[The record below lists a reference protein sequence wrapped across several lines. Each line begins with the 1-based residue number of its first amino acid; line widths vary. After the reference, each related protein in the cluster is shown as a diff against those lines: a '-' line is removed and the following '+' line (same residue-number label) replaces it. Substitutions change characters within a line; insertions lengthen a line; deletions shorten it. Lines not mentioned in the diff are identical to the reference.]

1 MAMSD
6 GASSGDGFSTRST
19 TRPPSSF
26 NMPYLEIFSLG
37 TRSQPTT
44 PQPPFAADSSTVAG
58 KKRKLTGLCIIGWIG
73 FFAALFWYSAGM
85 HTLYVALPFVFTAV
99 PLTFLTDITVSFVR
113 MKEPLENR
121 HADRMNNRFP
131 LAALMTALFMG
142 FALAGEAVNVI
153 LGKELAA
160 GDYLLMAGGLM
171 VFAAGVLS
179 FMERKN
185 VEIEKDSAE

>member
-1 MAMSD
+1 
-6 GASSGDGFSTRST
+6 
-19 TRPPSSF
+19 
-26 NMPYLEIFSLG
+26 
-37 TRSQPTT
+37 
-44 PQPPFAADSSTVAG
+44 
-58 KKRKLTGLCIIGWIG
+58 
-73 FFAALFWYSAGM
+73 
-85 HTLYVALPFVFTAV
+85 
-99 PLTFLTDITVSFVR
+99 

>member
-1 MAMSD
+1 MARNRYAKD
-6 GASSGDGFSTRST
+6 YRLVETWNEKGKVKVSSEYIGEK
-19 TRPPSSF
+19 
-26 NMPYLEIFSLG
+26 YH
-37 TRSQPTT
+37 
-44 PQPPFAADSSTVAG
+44 FAADDPVIAE

-171 VFAAGVLS
+171 VFAAGGLS